1 MAKSSKFLSQPAYD
15 YLLDLIFTKKLL
27 PGDKIPEKIVAEK
40 FNMSR
45 TPVRDAMRQLANEG
59 LITIYPNR
67 FAQVSEFTPEVIMQ
81 IGTLRLSMD
90 TLAIK
95 LAMLFGSQADFLE
108 LKKIALE
115 CDEAYQEKNN
125 PDRIK
130 LDSDFHMKL
139 AEISKNTLLIK
150 FQTEINL
157 RVRFAILHYPNSIK
171 NEEKHISQHVEIAD
185 AMLEHNEDK
194 ALGLIIEHLSSFYNL
209 GNNYPESFF
218 GFMKNT

>member
-15 YLLDLIFTKKLL
+15 YLLDLIFTKQLL
-27 PGDKIPEKIVAEK
+27 PGDKVPEKIVAEK

-67 FAQVSEFTPEVIMQ
+67 FAQVSEYTPELITQ
-81 IGTLRLSMD
+81 IGTLRLAMD

-95 LAMLFGSQADFLE
+95 LSMLYGSQSDFLE
-108 LKKIALE
+108 LKKIALA
-115 CDEAYQEKNN
+115 CQDAYYSKNTS
-125 PDRIK
+125 DRIK

-139 AEISKNTLLIK
+139 AEISKNSLLIK

-157 RVRFAILHYPNSIK
+157 RVRFAILHYPNSLRD
-171 NEEKHISQHVEIAD
+171 EKTHISQHVDIAET
-185 AMLEHNEDK
+185 MLEHDEDK
-194 ALGLIIEHLSSFYNL
+194 ALKLIIEHLSSFYNL
-209 GNNYPESFF
+209 EDDYPDSFF
-218 GFMKNT
+218 DFLQKD